1 MDTNNTSI
9 ADEQPLTRIDAHA
22 EEDARRLLG
31 RPKISRRRRL
41 LRPLLFA
48 LLPLALVAGGY
59 EYVEGGQV
67 MSTDNAYVQAQS
79 SGISTD
85 VSGIVASVAVRNNQ
99 HVKKGDVLFR
109 LRDEPFRIALD
120 GAMAQLGTVRNQVLT
135 QQASYKQAVVQ
146 IDQAKADLPYYTSVF
161 KRQQDLV
168 SSVVASRATY
178 DQAEHDVTSTHQ
190 KVMVAQ
196 AQAQAM
202 LAQLGYDENQP
213 VENNPFYKQAKSA
226 VDEAQR
232 DLNDTAVRAPF
243 DGIVTNVDSLQV
255 GSYLRASQAAFS
267 LVSDTNIW
275 VDASPKETE
284 LTYVARGQK
293 AVVTVDTYPGVVWTG
308 VVDSISPAS
317 GSSFSLLP
325 AQNTTGNWVK
335 VVQRI
340 PMRVTLDPADGKPP
354 LRVGMSVVVEVDTG
368 HARGLPLAIQGLL
381 DRFHGW
387 HG

>member
-178 DQAEHDVTSTHQ
+178 DQAEHDVTSTRE
-190 KVMVAQ
+190 KIMVAQ

-255 GSYLRASQAAFS
+255 GNYLRAAQPAFS
-267 LVSDTNIW
+267 LVSDSNIW

-387 HG
+387 HV